1 MLFGFYFF
9 SFDQVLLLGKDFS
22 SLSYML
28 LLMKIYVFF
37 FSDQKNELWKIEKS
51 WTMADIRSP

>member
-37 FSDQKNELWKIEKS
+37 FFLIKKMNYGKLRRVGQWQ
-51 WTMADIRSP
+51 T